1 MLLHFRDEVGGT
13 LNVWS
18 KALAGLVLIML
29 GMALLMPSV
38 VAVDKAPNV
47 ALVDADGVPFN
58 ITDYSDNNKVVMLDF
73 MFLTCEPCK
82 VLAKDLKKL
91 YDQDLEDFE
100 ILSVDTFVL
109 DTDEGLKQ
117 YAADHDYNWRF
128 SKDTET
134 ADTQLAYGI
143 FENPTI
149 VIIDRDGYVTY
160 KKSGILS
167 LEELEDEVDRAL
179 TGEAEPIDVVQLGL
193 IAFAFLAGLAAFFS
207 PCSFPLLPGYITYY
221 FKVGADAEKRKT
233 EQAAKDGI
241 VHKGP
246 TFGNQ
251 VKTGLR
257 LGSIAGL
264 GIVLVYFI
272 IGVIVIGALAVGVAL
287 TGGAITY
294 LKPIVGTIL
303 IVMGFLTVFDVAI
316 NTGYITAPF
325 RRLKEKIR
333 PRKGPQKPT
342 FNNAGLFL
350 YGVGY
355 GSASASCSAP
365 IFIALAV
372 TAVATGN
379 PQDAV
384 ITFVVFLFS
393 LWLLMAV
400 VSVVLTASE
409 EKVKSGMM
417 RYYIWIKR
425 VTGVV
430 FMIAGAYLLWLFL
443 EAEGYINL

>member
-1 MLLHFRDEVGGT
+1 M
-13 LNVWS
+13 NVWS
-18 KALAGLVLIML
+18 KAFAGLVLIML
-29 GMALLMPSV
+29 GMALLIPSV

-47 ALVDADGVPFN
+47 ALVDVDGVPFN
-58 ITDYSDNNKVVMLDF
+58 ITDYSDDDQVLMLDF

-91 YDQDLEDFE
+91 YDQDIEDFE

-109 DTDEGLKQ
+109 DTDEALRK
-117 YAADHDYNWRF
+117 YAAENGYNWRF
-128 SKDTET
+128 TKDTET
-134 ADTQLAYGI
+134 SDTQQAYGVY
-143 FENPTI
+143 ENPTI

-160 KKSGILS
+160 KKSGIIP
-167 LEELEDEVDRAL
+167 LEELEDEVDKAL
-179 TGEAEPIDVVQLGL
+179 KGEADPIDVARLGL

-221 FKVGADAEKRKT
+221 FKVGTDAEKRKA
-233 EQAAKDGI
+233 EQAEKDGI

-246 TFGNQ
+246 TLGNQ

-264 GIVLVYFI
+264 GIVMVYFI
-272 IGVIVIGALAVGVAL
+272 IGVVVIGALAVGVAL
-287 TGGAITY
+287 TGGAFTY
-294 LKPIVGTIL
+294 LKPVIGTIL
-303 IVMGFLTVFDVAI
+303 IVMGFLTVFDIAI

-325 RRLKEKIR
+325 RRLKDKIM
-333 PRKGPQKPT
+333 PSKGPKKPT
-342 FNNAGLFL
+342 FNTAGLFL

-372 TAVATGN
+372 TAVLTGN
-379 PQDAV
+379 PQDVV
-384 ITFVVFLFS
+384 ITFAVFLFS
-393 LWLLMAV
+393 LWLIMAI

-417 RYYIWIKR
+417 KNYIWIKR
-425 VTGVV
+425 ITGVV
-430 FMIAGAYLLWLFL
+430 FIIAGAYLLWLFL
-443 EAEGYINL
+443 EAEGYISV

>member
-1 MLLHFRDEVGGT
+1 M
-13 LNVWS
+13 NVWS
-18 KALAGLVLIML
+18 KAFAGLVLIML
-29 GMALLMPSV
+29 GMALIVPSV

-47 ALVDADGVPFN
+47 ALVDVDGVPFN
-58 ITDYSDNNKVVMLDF
+58 ITDYSDNDQVLMLDF

-91 YDQDLEDFE
+91 YDQDIEDFE

-109 DTDEGLKQ
+109 DTDGALRQ
-117 YAADHDYNWRF
+117 YAAENGYNWRF
-128 SKDTET
+128 TKDTE
-134 ADTQLAYGI
+134 ASDTQQAYGI

-160 KKSGILS
+160 KESGIIS
-167 LEELEDEVDRAL
+167 LEELEDEVDKAL
-179 TGEAEPIDVVQLGL
+179 KGEADPLDVARLGL
-193 IAFAFLAGLAAFFS
+193 IAFAFLAGIAAFFS

-221 FKVGADAEKRKT
+221 FKVGADAERRKAQ
-233 EQAAKDGI
+233 QAAKDGV

-246 TFGNQ
+246 SFGSQ

-264 GIVLVYFI
+264 GIVMVYFV

-316 NTGYITAPF
+316 NTGYIMAPF
-325 RRLKEKIR
+325 RRLKDKIR
-333 PRKGPQKPT
+333 PSKGPQKPT
-342 FNNAGLFL
+342 FNTAGLFL

-384 ITFVVFLFS
+384 VTFAVFLFS
-393 LWLLMAV
+393 LWLIMAI
-400 VSVVLTASE
+400 VSVALTVSE
-409 EKVKSGMM
+409 ERVKSGMM

-425 VTGVV
+425 ITGVV
-430 FMIAGAYLLWLFL
+430 FIIAGVYLLWLFL
-443 EAEGYINL
+443 EAEGYISL

>member
-1 MLLHFRDEVGGT
+1 
-13 LNVWS
+13 
-18 KALAGLVLIML
+18 ML

-47 ALVDADGVPFN
+47 ALVDVDGVPFN
-58 ITDYSDNNKVVMLDF
+58 LTDYSDNDQVVMLDF

-82 VLAKDLKKL
+82 KLAKDLKKL
-91 YDQDLEDFE
+91 YDQDIEDFE

-109 DTDEGLKQ
+109 DSDEDLKQ
-117 YAADHDYNWRF
+117 YAAEHDYNWRF
-128 SKDTET
+128 SKDTE
-134 ADTQLAYGI
+134 AGDSWSAYGI
-143 FENPTI
+143 IEYPTL
-149 VIIDRDGYVTY
+149 VIIDREGYVTY
-160 KKSGILS
+160 KKSGIIS
-167 LEELEDEVDRAL
+167 LEELEDEVDKAL
-179 TGEAEPIDVVQLGL
+179 KGEADRIDVAQLGM

-221 FKVGADAEKRKT
+221 FKVGADAEKRKA
-233 EQAAKDGI
+233 EQAAQDGV
-241 VHKGP
+241 VHEGP
-246 TFGNQ
+246 TFASQ
-251 VKTGLR
+251 VKTGLW

-272 IGVIVIGALAVGVAL
+272 IGVVVIGALAVGVAL
-287 TGGAITY
+287 SGGAITY

-303 IVMGFLTVFDVAI
+303 IVMGTLTVFDVAI

-325 RRLKEKIR
+325 RRLKDKIL

-342 FNNAGLFL
+342 FNTTGLFL

-355 GSASASCSAP
+355 GSASAGCSAP

-384 ITFVVFLFS
+384 ITFAVFLFS

-417 RYYIWIKR
+417 KNYIWIKR
-425 VTGVV
+425 ITGVV

-443 EAEGYINL
+443 EAEGYVNL